1 MKNQLDK
8 IKNIISQLLPYLKE
22 EFKVESLG
30 IFGSYVRQDRK
41 PSSDIDLL
49 VTFSDTPTLFQFIE
63 LENQLS
69 EKLGIKVD
77 LVMKSALKP
86 RIKDHILNEVVTLI

>member
-30 IFGSYVRQDRK
+30 IFGSDVRQDRK

-49 VTFSDTPTLFQFIE
+49 ITFSDTPTLFQFIE

>member
-1 MKNQLDK
+1 MNNQLYK
-8 IKNIISQLLPYLKE
+8 IKNKISKLLPYLKE
-22 EFKVESLG
+22 KFKVESLG
-30 IFGSYVRQDRK
+30 IFGSYVRQDQK
-41 PSSDIDLL
+41 PSSDLDLL

-63 LENQLS
+63 LETQLS

-77 LVMKSALKP
+77 LVMKSDLKP